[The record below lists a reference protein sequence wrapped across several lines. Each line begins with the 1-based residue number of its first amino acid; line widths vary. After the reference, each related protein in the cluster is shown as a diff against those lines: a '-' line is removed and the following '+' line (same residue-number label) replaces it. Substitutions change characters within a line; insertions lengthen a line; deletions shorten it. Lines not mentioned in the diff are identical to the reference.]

1 MIACEQQR
9 DSSYDSRCDVWSLGI
24 TAIELATGD
33 PPLSCLHPMRALFQ
47 IPREPPPVLPLSAR
61 PDAPKLTHFVARCLI
76 KDFEQRPTTAILI
89 HDPFIVHG
97 SKCIHRVRLH
107 VNDLTFEG
115 ELLSSRD
122 HGRIKNIYRF
132 WRLGALIPRGSLL
145 TDHFRLHSIKPLVSL
160 AVYH

>member
-1 MIACEQQR
+1 MFSCFILPSLELICFVFNAVRVVYFQVIACEQQR

-33 PPLSCLHPMRALFQ
+33 PPLSGLHPMRALFQ

-97 SKCIHRVRLH
+97 SKCIHRVSTYIRK
-107 VNDLTFEG
+107 TT
-115 ELLSSRD
+115 
-122 HGRIKNIYRF
+122 KC
-132 WRLGALIPRGSLL
+132 
-145 TDHFRLHSIKPLVSL
+145 
-160 AVYH
+160 

>member
-1 MIACEQQR
+1 MSNNRCVLFSLQVIACEQQR

-33 PPLSCLHPMRALFQ
+33 PPLSGLHPMRALFQ

-97 SKCIHRVRLH
+97 SKCIHRVRKHRKYGFIKVELCYVERISIH
-107 VNDLTFEG
+107 
-115 ELLSSRD
+115 LLSYYYN
-122 HGRIKNIYRF
+122 KNILRVQTN
-132 WRLGALIPRGSLL
+132 AMQ
-145 TDHFRLHSIKPLVSL
+145 
-160 AVYH
+160 

>member
-1 MIACEQQR
+1 MLNGLKFRKEFNSEKNANSSKPDPNSSHFFFFSLQVIACEQQR

-33 PPLSCLHPMRALFQ
+33 PPLSGLHPMRALFQ

-61 PDAPKLTHFVARCLI
+61 PDAPKLTHFVARCLV

-97 SKCIHRVRLH
+97 SKCIHRVR
-107 VNDLTFEG
+107 
-115 ELLSSRD
+115 
-122 HGRIKNIYRF
+122 
-132 WRLGALIPRGSLL
+132 
-145 TDHFRLHSIKPLVSL
+145 
-160 AVYH
+160 VYLY